1 MNSALQWIDAQKQ
14 QMLDLLERWARIN
27 SGTHNLAGI
36 EKFSAAVEGEFAG
49 LGGEVKH
56 HDLLPIESI
65 DSSGNIVR
73 TPAARAISLT
83 KRPQARVKILLC
95 IHLDTVY
102 PPTHAFQQ
110 VTRVD
115 ENTLRGPG
123 VADAKGG
130 LVVML
135 HALRALEQSDLAK
148 NLGWEII
155 LNPDEE
161 IGSPASGNLL
171 TEAAKRNHFGL
182 VFEPALPDGSLVG
195 ARKGS
200 GNFTIVI
207 HGKAAHAGRDFH
219 LGRSAI
225 VALAQ
230 FIIALQ
236 STHADFP
243 QVTVNCGKIEGG
255 SALNIVPDLAIGRFN
270 IRVTNSQEQQA
281 IERRLRNLVSEF
293 NLRDGIRVEPHGQFN
308 SPPKPLDEKSSKLLE
323 LAQSCGREIGL
334 NLQIRPTGGACDGN
348 RLAAAG
354 LAVIDTLGPVGDHLH
369 SDREFIH
376 LDTLAQRAKLTT
388 LLLMKLATGSVG

>member
-1 MNSALQWIDAQKQ
+1 
-14 QMLDLLERWARIN
+14 MLDLLERWARIN

-73 TPAARAISLT
+73 SPAARAISFT
-83 KRPQARVKILLC
+83 RRPQARVKILLC

-135 HALRALEQSDLAK
+135 HALRAFEQSDLAK

-293 NLRDGIRVEPHGQFN
+293 NLRDGIRVKLHGQFH